1 MLVGAG
7 SRSTGSETGPEVGEV
22 EAKLEDGASDEEDEA
37 DTGTGGAEA
46 GETGVVFEVV
56 VVVAGGFTTVVPP
69 VLPPPP
75 PPPLPALLPSTGNTY
90 PATHS
95 YTHPEP
101 SAPSLSAAS
110 AV

>member
-1 MLVGAG
+1 V
-7 SRSTGSETGPEVGEV
+7 ETE
-22 EAKLEDGASDEEDEA
+22 LEDEA
-37 DTGTGGAEA
+37 ADAEGEAGTGTGGVEA
-46 GETGVVFEVV
+46 GGSGIVFEVV
-56 VVVAGGFTTVVPP
+56 VVIVVVVGGGFTTVVPP
-69 VLPPPP
+69 VPPPPPPP

-95 YTHPEP
+95 YPHPEP